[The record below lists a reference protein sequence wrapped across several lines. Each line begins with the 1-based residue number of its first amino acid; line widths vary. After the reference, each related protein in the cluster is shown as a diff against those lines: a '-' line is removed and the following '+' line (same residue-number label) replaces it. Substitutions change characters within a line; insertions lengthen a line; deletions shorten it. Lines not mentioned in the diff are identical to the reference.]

1 MWGWGTN
8 PRVRARRQAIPTSA
22 ANTFWAPYRYHLSSV
37 TTHTTLFFQPPSRGF
52 SYEVSM
58 ADTEIEEDSL
68 DREGPESNR
77 QSTSDLLEAP
87 KQRPAHRQ
95 RLKRKSSTV
104 TSGTRLFV
112 EGNSTS
118 LGRGAIAISLQPARH
133 RRIKLNH
140 VRGRVRHSGRAP
152 KRLSAAG
159 QSARTHRS
167 ACLRA
172 GTSSPRCA
180 AISA

>member
-1 MWGWGTN
+1 VRARAGPCGGWGTN

-22 ANTFWAPYRYHLSSV
+22 ANTFWAPPYRYHLSSV

-118 LGRGAIAISLQPARH
+118 PWARRYRDLITTSTPSSNKTQPRPRYGATLWSGTQTPFGSRPVCQNTSIGMPPRGYQ
-133 RRIKLNH
+133 
-140 VRGRVRHSGRAP
+140 
-152 KRLSAAG
+152 
-159 QSARTHRS
+159 
-167 ACLRA
+167 
-172 GTSSPRCA
+172 
-180 AISA
+180 

>member
-1 MWGWGTN
+1 
-8 PRVRARRQAIPTSA
+8 
-22 ANTFWAPYRYHLSSV
+22 
-37 TTHTTLFFQPPSRGF
+37 
-52 SYEVSM
+52 M

-118 LGRGAIAISLQPARH
+118 PWARRYRDLITTSTPSSNKTQPR
-133 RRIKLNH
+133 
-140 VRGRVRHSGRAP
+140 
-152 KRLSAAG
+152 
-159 QSARTHRS
+159 
-167 ACLRA
+167 
-172 GTSSPRCA
+172 PR
-180 AISA
+180 